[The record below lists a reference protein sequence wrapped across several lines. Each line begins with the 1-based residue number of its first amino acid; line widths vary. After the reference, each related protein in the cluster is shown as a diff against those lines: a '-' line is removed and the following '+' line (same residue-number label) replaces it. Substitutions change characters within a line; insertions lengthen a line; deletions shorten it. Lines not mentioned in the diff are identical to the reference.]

1 MREEEEGNLG
11 NIGRGNNF
19 YWEWWECPIH
29 HSLAV
34 IGDGKGRGGIG
45 PTWEWWG
52 KPHSHLPCGSEVLG
66 RVGVGVLMAGSSG
79 CCGVFGWGPLK
90 MKTIV

>member
-1 MREEEEGNLG
+1 MREEKEGNLG

-34 IGDGKGRGGIG
+34 IGDGKGRGRGDRSYLG
-45 PTWEWWG
+45 VVG
-52 KPHSHLPCGSEVLG
+52 KAPFTSP
-66 RVGVGVLMAGSSG
+66 M
-79 CCGVFGWGPLK
+79 W
-90 MKTIV
+90 I